1 MSTARN
7 SIWAAQ
13 FFRPFCRAL
22 CGLTLRGRGRGYNYI
37 LKFSWFPRICV
48 LSSVPFFLP
57 CIFYHNLLFLFVCQL
72 SWRTN
77 CELKTSKTNGNY
89 RIFRKPKPK
98 TSTNPGPKT
107 WTIWLT
113 VRVIIIFFKSVCANF
128 SLCQSFAPPAPSIFA
143 TANNFVEKLPPFPFS
158 LSSTD
163 FSMLLVIMLFVRRW
177 QTFGYIV

>member
-1 MSTARN
+1 VGLPCEGGAGAIIIFSN
-7 SIWAAQ
+7 FHGSLE
-13 FFRPFCRAL
+13 FVFSAL
-22 CGLTLRGRGRGYNYI
+22 CL
-37 LKFSWFPRICV
+37 
-48 LSSVPFFLP
+48 FFLP

-128 SLCQSFAPPAPSIFA
+128 SLCQSFAPPPPSIFA

-158 LSSTD
+158 LNSTD